1 MCGILGAINFDE
13 NKAKAANN
21 DILNMFQDQ
30 RTRGTEGFGIVMIQA
45 NGDYAIKRSTNEIKA
60 VVDLYMEEAAMIF
73 MHHRAPTSTENKI
86 NQTHPILVDNKLLEF
101 KYLVI
106 HNGIIHNDNR
116 IKLEH
121 EKEGFVYTTEC
132 MEGTVKK
139 FNDSETLAIE
149 VAKFIENKTKEI
161 AATGSAS
168 FIALQIVKET
178 NKVDKVFFGRN
189 TNPLKLGMSRGKIRL
204 SSEGQGEDIKINT
217 MYNFNLGDF
226 KLHKQ
231 NLIFATYKSAYSSQP
246 YSRMTDDDWEV
257 MEGYGYIEDR
267 GCGRLHTTCDRGGF
281 AKNTEPKNLPITT
294 GSAFDNKNLTALSKP
309 AKTEEEIDEE
319 IDYELAIEETTEEFT
334 TEVEGIIQQYI
345 DDLKDEREIFM
356 VEPKDFMA
364 QILAEMYK
372 VRDVIEKLTS
382 LKMMIE
388 AEKDKDLPPADGKAQ
403 E

>member
-178 NKVDKVFFGRN
+178 NKVDKVFFGRKICALR
-189 TNPLKLGMSRGKIRL
+189 TVFKAKPLPVELQVNIPGL
-204 SSEGQGEDIKINT
+204 VWCSECRIDVFAVPDQVSLHLRECGQ
-217 MYNFNLGDF
+217 
-226 KLHKQ
+226 
-231 NLIFATYKSAYSSQP
+231 
-246 YSRMTDDDWEV
+246 
-257 MEGYGYIEDR
+257 
-267 GCGRLHTTCDRGGF
+267 
-281 AKNTEPKNLPITT
+281 
-294 GSAFDNKNLTALSKP
+294 
-309 AKTEEEIDEE
+309 
-319 IDYELAIEETTEEFT
+319 
-334 TEVEGIIQQYI
+334 
-345 DDLKDEREIFM
+345 
-356 VEPKDFMA
+356 
-364 QILAEMYK
+364 
-372 VRDVIEKLTS
+372 
-382 LKMMIE
+382 
-388 AEKDKDLPPADGKAQ
+388 
-403 E
+403 